1 MQFHRFVHLYGH
13 HPFLSTFKKM
23 KRIFFLVPGIP
34 LFIAVFFLAARQSP
48 PSSLKGCVTDA
59 QTGQPLPGTK
69 IHLLSAKGRITLDSC
84 TGDKKGCYSM
94 NVAPGVYEMVFHHP
108 GRITQRVTDIQVE
121 ANKTVTLS
129 VTLDTTT
136 VIEQSVVITWEVLC
150 RNTRTESGSAGLKYA
165 PPAGA
170 ADRADKMPASLTET
184 MKESSEDIVL
194 KKATTVPSPTS
205 RPAALPTAPP
215 AEAAPASVHTYGA
228 HEKMARVAS
237 SAAKMRS
244 VGGEAPSSTSPRGRT
259 EEVIVTKRDAASAS
273 VSEPRAGLLTAGEW
287 NDLHNWNRHWLD
299 LLADGEIAAHQA
311 LYECFPR
318 YRSTVLLTNEQDVP
332 LTDVPV
338 QLLSSK
344 GDVLWEARTDNMG
357 KAELWSGFFEKN
369 ARDTVGLRAV
379 CIIGGQK
386 YTFPALH
393 PAKDGPNRLK
403 VGLPCSTPDQVDI
416 VWAVDATGSMG
427 DELEYL
433 KTELL
438 DVMGRTRTALPHLSF
453 RMGTVFYRDVS
464 DAYLV
469 KSSALSHNIQ
479 RTVDFIRNQSAEGG
493 GDYPEAV
500 HTALEEAIFNQRW
513 STNAVARICFLV
525 LDASPHQSPDVN
537 ASLQRSV
544 REAARRGIRIVP
556 VASSGVQKDTE
567 FLLKFFGLATNGTYV
582 FLTDHSGIGH
592 QHLAPTADVY
602 KIEPLNQLLI
612 RLITEYSSTENCA
625 GQSVLRFGDP
635 QQPDRHWEALY
646 YPNPAAG
653 QCTLD
658 LPVDVDQVALYD
670 SEGKLMKKME
680 QLAAGRHT
688 LDLAALADGFYTLR
702 ILKEGQWQSGKLMV
716 LR

>member
-1 MQFHRFVHLYGH
+1 
-13 HPFLSTFKKM
+13 M
-23 KRIFFLVPGIP
+23 KRTSLLLSGIP
-34 LFIAVFFLAARQSP
+34 LVIAVFFLSSRQSP

-69 IHLLSAKGRITLDSC
+69 IHLLSAKSRITLDSC
-84 TGDKKGCYSM
+84 TGDRKGCYNM
-94 NVAPGVYEMVFHHP
+94 EVAPGVYEMVFHHP
-108 GRITQRVTDIQVE
+108 GRITQRVTNIQVE
-121 ANKTVTLS
+121 ANKTVTFP
-129 VTLDTTT
+129 VALDTTT
-136 VIEQSVVITWEVLC
+136 VLEQSVVTTWEVLR
-150 RNTRTESGSAGLKYA
+150 RNTRTESGGSAWKYV
-165 PPAGA
+165 PPTVVR
-170 ADRADKMPASLTET
+170 DRADRVPTPLPET
-184 MKESSEDIVL
+184 MEESTSGIALDKL
-194 KKATTVPSPTS
+194 TTVPS
-205 RPAALPTAPP
+205 AASSPVAMPTAPP
-215 AEAAPASVHTYGA
+215 TEAMPAAVRTHGA
-228 HEKMARVAS
+228 HEKMAYA
-237 SAAKMRS
+237 APPPAKMRS
-244 VGGEAPSSTSPRGRT
+244 VGGEAPASTSPKGPK
-259 EEVIVTKRDAASAS
+259 EEVIVTKSAAASAS
-273 VSEPRAGLLTAGEW
+273 VPEPRAGLLTAGEW

-379 CIIGGQK
+379 CSIGGQK

-464 DAYLV
+464 DDYLV

-582 FLTDHSGIGH
+582 FLTDHSGIGN

-625 GQSVLRFGDP
+625 GQSVLRFRDP

-653 QCTLD
+653 QCTLE

-670 SEGKLMKKME
+670 SEGRLMKKME
-680 QLAAGRHT
+680 QMTAGRYP